1 MLDASQADAFA
12 PFYRAAA
19 QARVWRRWTFGLA
32 FLVALQAAALS
43 ILALRPPWVIVHDR
57 VEGRLPAV
65 RQLQT
70 RAPADVVGARLFFT
84 QMVQLRYGWQ
94 SGTVRRDIEAFL
106 LQCHP
111 THRRTQLQHLLQ
123 QNVATGAVQ
132 AAALQSAARRRA
144 PAPSPPSRLQQWERA
159 GLTNRLVLPE
169 HWDEVQC
176 RARPGEA
183 VWDCAMT
190 GSLLTTPDDAMQSEQ
205 LGAVTSAQPVTF
217 VGTFFEVPPTM
228 QTPHGLLVAHLDLV
242 AGAPAAPVAAA
253 GVAGGE
259 AR

>member
-32 FLVALQAAALS
+32 GLVALQAASLS
-43 ILALRPPWVIVHDR
+43 VLALRPPWVIVHDR
-57 VEGRLPAV
+57 VEGRLPSV
-65 RQLQT
+65 RQLQL

-94 SGTVRRDIEAFL
+94 SGTVRRDIEGFL

-111 THRRTQLQHLLQ
+111 THRRAQLQHLVQ
-123 QNVATGAVQ
+123 TEDGAVMQ
-132 AAALQSAARRRA
+132 PA
-144 PAPSPPSRLQQWERA
+144 PAGGRRDLAPSRSSRLQQWERA

-176 RARPGEA
+176 RARPQEA

-190 GSLLTTPDDAMQSEQ
+190 ASLLTTLDDALQSEG
-205 LGAVTSAQPVTF
+205 LGGATSAQPVTF
-217 VGTFFEVPPTM
+217 VGTFFEVPPTV

-242 AGAPAAPVAAA
+242 AGALVAPATAASVAA
-253 GVAGGE
+253 GE
-259 AR
+259 GR